1 MQDPTILAA
10 SLASS
15 DQSHQAGLGEAA
27 PVVFLVRGAE
37 GESDFFQDVV
47 PTTLWMIRRRKDPI
61 RPAHEETAF
70 ILLRHATDRQESSQ
84 SNECEM

>member
-27 PVVFLVRGAE
+27 PVVFLLGAGRGG
-37 GESDFFQDVV
+37 GERLLSG
-47 PTTLWMIRRRKDPI
+47 RRS
-61 RPAHEETAF
+61 HHTG
-70 ILLRHATDRQESSQ
+70 
-84 SNECEM
+84 

>member
-37 GESDFFQDVV
+37 GESDFFQDAV
-47 PTTLWMIRRRKDPI
+47 PTTLDDQEEDPI
-61 RPAHEETAF
+61 QPAHEETAF
-70 ILLRHATDRQESSQ
+70 KLLRHATDRQESSQ
-84 SNECEM
+84 SNECER